1 MSFDTCWGVVVI
13 ARPEDYRARADECEE
28 QARTA
33 RDPEVKAQLH
43 LLARQWRELADQA
56 ERMGR

>member
-1 MSFDTCWGVVVI
+1 MRSVI
-13 ARPEDYRARADECEE
+13 AGPEDYRARADECEE
-28 QARTA
+28 QAQAA

-43 LLARQWRELADQA
+43 LLARQWRELADQV